1 MNKLLSWAIGLAIG
15 GLIGG
20 TLVVLFAPVSGKALI
35 ESVKEGYAETLEE
48 AREASEKRRIE
59 LEAELARRQG
69 KPRAR

>member
-1 MNKLLSWAIGLAIG
+1 MNKLLSWLIGLAFG
-15 GLIGG
+15 ALVGA

-35 ESVKEGYAETLEE
+35 EGVKEGYAETLEE
-48 AREASEKRRIE
+48 ARQASEKRRLE

>member
-1 MNKLLSWAIGLAIG
+1 MNKLISWGIGLLFGAVIG
-15 GLIGG
+15 A

-35 ESVKEGYAETLEE
+35 EGVKEGYEETLEE
-48 AREASEKRRIE
+48 ARQASEQRRIQ